1 MGRTVGIIGLGLI
14 GGSMAIDL
22 RRRGFAS
29 RILGVEREPVNAS
42 AAAKIGL
49 VDEVVD
55 YGDCIAQAD
64 ILVVAVPVGAAVR
77 MVCDILD
84 RFQSSRIT
92 EANLDTVSSALSAY
106 VRETKGVQDVQNVIC
121 ILSGRQ
127 IHWSCTVL
135 TEEGTSNVVF
145 SAVY

>member
-1 MGRTVGIIGLGLI
+1 MKIRPT
-14 GGSMAIDL
+14 D
-22 RRRGFAS
+22 AS
-29 RILGVEREPVNAS
+29 G
-42 AAAKIGL
+42 
-49 VDEVVD
+49 
-55 YGDCIAQAD
+55 D
-64 ILVVAVPVGAAVR
+64 ILPVLSISDLISGGEATALLVKDR
-77 MVCDILD
+77 LTLYTGEWWENPSWGCDILD

-92 EANLDTVSSALSAY
+92 EADLDTVSSALSAY
-106 VRETKGVQDVQNVIC
+106 VRETKGVQDVQNVTC